1 MARVTTPTCSTP
13 QYGIP
18 GYRFSETLTYGLRN
32 GSLIPR
38 ASVPTLLQVRT
49 YDETWRTI

>member
-32 GSLIPR
+32 GPLIPR